1 MKAELLFKDR
11 ILQGEKGF
19 AELVLWH
26 LPTAVPGSGHSF
38 KYRLALV
45 INGVCVLRYDNKSG
59 KGDHKQIG
67 EIETAYTFESPRQ
80 LLMDFWHDVN
90 IWRSQHE

>member
-26 LPTAVPGSGHSF
+26 LPTAVLGSGHS
-38 KYRLALV
+38 L
-45 INGVCVLRYDNKSG
+45 N
-59 KGDHKQIG
+59 
-67 EIETAYTFESPRQ
+67 TAWP
-80 LLMDFWHDVN
+80 
-90 IWRSQHE
+90 

>member
-1 MKAELLFKDR
+1 MLL
-11 ILQGEKGF
+11 
-19 AELVLWH
+19 LWH
-26 LPTAVPGSGHSF
+26 LPTEAPGSGHTF